1 MVMIPADRLFPMP
14 VVAKAAGTSV
24 ENIRNYVHRGVLL
37 YPGTEPRAGYPREF
51 PLWGVYE
58 IALLNH
64 FQRAGLTLE
73 AAKAVWRALVW
84 LQQEKEAK
92 DGVEATAAPPKALPE
107 VLSGDTAGRILLAT
121 LQAEKSGRAGAF
133 KVQVR
138 EVQWGDLVGL
148 RRGFQTLLPGSEA
161 EPPLQTFLFDLNR
174 FIAAV
179 NRELDAPAST

>member
-1 MVMIPADRLFPMP
+1 MAMIPMDRLFSMP
-14 VVAKAAGTSV
+14 VVAKAAATSV

-37 YPGTEPRAGYPREF
+37 YPGSEPRAGYPREF
-51 PLWGVYE
+51 PLYGVYE

-84 LQQEKEAK
+84 LQQERETQA
-92 DGVEATAAPPKALPE
+92 GIEATAAPPKALPE
-107 VLSGDTAGRILLAT
+107 TLSGDTAAGKLLMAA
-121 LQAEKSGRAGAF
+121 LQAEKAGRAGAF

-148 RRGFQTLLPGSEA
+148 RRGFQTLFPGNES
-161 EPPLQTFLFDLNR
+161 EPPLQIFLFDLNR
-174 FIAAV
+174 FIATV
-179 NRELDAPAST
+179 NLDLEAPTG

>member
-1 MVMIPADRLFPMP
+1 MIPADRLFSMP

-37 YPGTEPRAGYPREF
+37 YPGNEPRAGYPREF

-84 LQQEKEAK
+84 LQQEREASGGIK
-92 DGVEATAAPPKALPE
+92 ATAAPPKALPE
-107 VLSGDTAGRILLAT
+107 VLSGDVATGKLLLAT

-138 EVQWGDLVGL
+138 EVQWGDLIGL

-179 NRELDAPAST
+179 NQELEGPGG

>member
-1 MVMIPADRLFPMP
+1 MFPVDRQFPMP

-73 AAKAVWRALVW
+73 AAKTVWRALVR
-84 LQQEKEAK
+84 LQQESEAS
-92 DGVEATAAPPKALPE
+92 DGIEATAAPPKALPD
-107 VLSGDTAGRILLAT
+107 VLSGDIANGKLLLAT
-121 LQAEKSGRAGAF
+121 LQAEKGGRAGTF
-133 KVQVR
+133 KAQLR
-138 EVQWGDLVGL
+138 EILWGDLIGL
-148 RRGFQTLLPGSEA
+148 RRGFQTLMPGTET
-161 EPPLQTFLFDLNR
+161 EPPLQMFLFDLNR
-174 FIAAV
+174 FIATV
-179 NRELDAPAST
+179 NQELEAQAG